1 MVTSLLK
8 ITVAHQKKKAAIQT
22 VRSLLGWTS
31 AQPGCISIAFYQDT
45 DSPGTLMLFEEWEDW
60 RSIENHIQSD
70 SYRSILELMELSSTP
85 PEIKFCS
92 VSNIQ
97 GMEFLERLRR

>member
-45 DSPGTLMLFEEWEDW
+45 DSPGTLMLLEEWEDW
-60 RSIENHIQSD
+60 RSIENHIRSN

-97 GMEFLERLRR
+97 GMEVLERLRG

>member
-1 MVTSLLK
+1 MTSLLK

-22 VRSLLGWTS
+22 VRSLLGWTG

-45 DSPGTLMLFEEWEDW
+45 DSPGTLMLLEEWEDW
-60 RSIENHIQSD
+60 RSIENHIRSD

-85 PEIKFCS
+85 PETKFCS
-92 VSNIQ
+92 VSDIQ
-97 GMEFLERLRR
+97 GMEVLEKLRG